1 MAITPERFKADDQ
14 LLLDRDTNQI
24 IGIRSGRGTGD
35 LLPMIPYRQS
45 VTFNP
50 PLISAGTQSATV
62 VSMSLALMGDLV
74 SATFNL
80 DLQGITLSAY
90 VNAPGSITVDFRN
103 GTSGDIDLAAGT
115 LNIILQRIPT

>member
-1 MAITPERFKADDQ
+1 MAITPEKFKADDQ

-24 IGIRSGRGTGD
+24 VGIRSGRGTGD
-35 LLPMIPYRQS
+35 LLPMIPYVQS
-45 VTFNP
+45 ATFNP

-62 VSMSLALMGDLV
+62 VSMPVAVMGDLV
-74 SATFNL
+74 AATFSL

-90 VNAPGSITVDFRN
+90 VNVAGSVTVVFRN
-103 GTSGDIDLAAGT
+103 GTAGDIDIASGT

>member
-1 MAITPERFKADDQ
+1 MAITPEKFKADDQ

-24 IGIRSGRGTGD
+24 VGIRSGRGTGD

-50 PLISAGTQSATV
+50 PLISAGTQSPTV
-62 VSMSLALMGDLV
+62 VSMPVAMMGDLV
-74 SATFNL
+74 SATFSL

-90 VNAPGSITVDFRN
+90 VNAAGSVTVVFRN
-103 GTSGDIDLAAGT
+103 GTAGDIDLASGV